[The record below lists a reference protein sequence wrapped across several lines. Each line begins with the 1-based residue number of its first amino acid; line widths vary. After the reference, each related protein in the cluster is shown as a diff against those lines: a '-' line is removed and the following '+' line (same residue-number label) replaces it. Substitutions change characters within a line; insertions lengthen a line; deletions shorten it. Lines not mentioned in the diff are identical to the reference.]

1 MTRSRP
7 LSGGRAVKNRPRP
20 SLAGDTVTTHLRT
33 PSSGRHNHD
42 LSEAKP
48 GRDRQSRLIRGQ
60 ARAADAVTT
69 HPRPSSGSR
78 RSHDSPK
85 ATLAELSAP
94 GLLHLFPPLA
104 LTAPCSTCRGLHP
117 PNALQSAS
125 RCNSRSRRP
134 APRACLPMSPPSHVN
149 PTHEVWLITSLNNDL
164 YIHKCHPAG

>member
-1 MTRSRP
+1 MTR
-7 LSGGRAVKNRPRP
+7 
-20 SLAGDTVTTHLRT
+20 LRT

-42 LSEAKP
+42 SSEAKP

-60 ARAADAVTT
+60 AWAADAVTT

-85 ATLAELSAP
+85 ATLVELSAP

-104 LTAPCSTCRGLHP
+104 LTAPRSTCRSLHP

-125 RCNSRSRRP
+125 RRNSRSHTPDAPPPEPASQYHLPRMSTRR
-134 APRACLPMSPPSHVN
+134 M
-149 PTHEVWLITSLNNDL
+149 
-164 YIHKCHPAG
+164 KFG

>member
-1 MTRSRP
+1 
-7 LSGGRAVKNRPRP
+7 V
-20 SLAGDTVTTHLRT
+20 GDAVTTRLRT

-42 LSEAKP
+42 SSEAKP

-60 ARAADAVTT
+60 ARVADAVTT

-94 GLLHLFPPLA
+94 GLLHLLPPLA

-125 RCNSRSRRP
+125 RRNSRSHTP
-134 APRACLPMSPPSHVN
+134 DALPPEPTSQCHLPRMSTRHM
-149 PTHEVWLITSLNNDL
+149 
-164 YIHKCHPAG
+164 KFG